1 MYHGDLPTPGRKPG
15 GVAVHVQR
23 LADALTRR
31 GHDVTVLTFSETAGT
46 LYDVDRLRPHR
57 AEHSSFA
64 REYLVP
70 WLWNAKPFDNY
81 DVAHF
86 HGDDWFFFRR
96 RLPTVRTFH
105 GSALRESQYATSW
118 RRRIDKRIVFRLEV
132 LASRLAT
139 GTYGVGADEV
149 RLYHADGL
157 LPIGIESYA
166 ADDHRSPKPSVL
178 FIGTWG
184 GRKRGQLLYE
194 TFLRDVLPQVPDAE
208 LWMVSDECPTT
219 PGVKWIKAPSDA
231 ELGVALSKAW
241 LFCLPSAYE
250 GFGIPYL
257 EAMAHGTP
265 VVATPN
271 PGSKALL
278 GDGRFG
284 VLSSDLELGS
294 TLVRLLNSAALRDAL
309 ATNGRVRAAE
319 YSWERCCVRH
329 EEAYGTAMERWAAR
343 RA

>member
-23 LADALTRR
+23 LSDALSRR
-31 GHDVTVLTFSETAGT
+31 GHDVTVLTFSDTAAT
-46 LYDVDRLRPHR
+46 SFEVDRLRPHR
-57 AEHSSFA
+57 AEHSSLA

-70 WLWNAKPFDNY
+70 WLWNARSFDDY

-105 GSALRESQYATSW
+105 GSALREAQSATSW
-118 RRRIDKRIVFRLEV
+118 RRRIDKRVVFCLEM

-139 GTYGVGADEV
+139 GAYGVGADEA

-157 LPIGIESYA
+157 LPIGIELYA
-166 ADDHRSPKPSVL
+166 AADHRSPKPSVL

-184 GRKRGQLLYE
+184 GRKRGRLLYE
-194 TFLRDVLPQVPDAE
+194 TFLRDVRPQIPDAE
-208 LWMVSDECPTT
+208 LWMVSDECPTN
-219 PGVKWIKAPSDA
+219 PSVKWINAPSDA
-231 ELGVALSKAW
+231 ELGAALSAAW

-271 PGSKALL
+271 PGSEALL
-278 GDGRFG
+278 GDGQFG
-284 VLSSDLELGS
+284 VLSSEPDLGRN
-294 TLVRLLNSAALRDAL
+294 LVRLLNSATLREAF
-309 ATNGRVRAAE
+309 ATNGRMRAAE

-329 EEAYGTAMERWAAR
+329 EEAYGAAMERWAVR

>member
-23 LADALTRR
+23 LADALARR
-31 GHDVTVLTFSETAGT
+31 GHDVTVLTFSDAADAS
-46 LYDVDRLRPHR
+46 YDVDRLRPHR
-57 AEHSSFA
+57 AEHSSLA
-64 REYLVP
+64 REYLIP
-70 WLWNAKPFDNY
+70 WLWNAKSFDGY

-105 GSALRESQYATSW
+105 GSALREAQYATTW
-118 RRRIDKRIVFRLEV
+118 RRRIDKRVVFRLET

-139 GTYGVGADEV
+139 GAYGVGADEV

-157 LPIGIESYA
+157 LPIGIELSA
-166 ADDHRSPKPSVL
+166 VDDQRSPNPSVL

-184 GRKRGQLLYE
+184 GRKRGRLLHE
-194 TFLRDVLPQVPDAE
+194 TFLRHVLPQMPDAE
-208 LWMVSDECPTT
+208 LWMVSDECPTS

-241 LFCLPSAYE
+241 VFCLPSAYE

-271 PGSKALL
+271 PGSEALL

-284 VLSSDLELGS
+284 VLCSEPDLGS
-294 TLVRLLNSAALRDAL
+294 TLVRLLDSAALREVVA
-309 ATNGRVRAAE
+309 ANGRTRAAE
-319 YSWERCCVRH
+319 YSWQRCCIRH